1 MNNGDQPVS
10 IGQEV
15 MSPTEPQMVQVGGP
29 VDVNRLMKAA
39 HDREKLMKEIMG
51 IAMRTT
57 NSHDFVDQQGNPWM
71 QASGAEKIARRFGLW
86 IGKPTI
92 TKLDSTDEYYYFR
105 VEGPIGFSQ
114 NECIHAIGNRSSK
127 DPFFAKVKNEEGESE
142 WKPVDDVDI
151 VNIEM
156 AAYSNWIVNGVTR
169 FLGLRNMEWE
179 ELKQYGILPGKVTK
193 VRYKTGSQYETWTQG
208 QKDKAAIIG
217 DYLYAKAGGNKVEAG
232 KLLEMATQF
241 TGRDKNL
248 VPGKKNTKDLTG
260 KRIDV
265 LCDKLQKDK
274 DFKEFVQAVKAQKEK
289 PKEKPK
295 EQPNGKQ
302 PPEGLGL

>member
-1 MNNGDQPVS
+1 MNNDEQPVVPGQELETFGGDQQT
-10 IGQEV
+10 I
-15 MSPTEPQMVQVGGP
+15 QVGGP
-29 VDVNRLMKAA
+29 VDVNKLIKNAQ
-39 HDREKLMKEIMG
+39 DREKLMHVVVK
-51 IAMRTT
+51 IAMEST
-57 NSHDFVDQQGNPWM
+57 NSRDFVDQQGNPWL

-92 TKLDSTDEYYYFR
+92 TRHQSTSEYYYFR

-127 DPFFAKVKNEEGESE
+127 DKFFAKVDDE

-156 AAYSNWIVNGVTR
+156 AAYSNWIVNGITR
-169 FLGLRNMEWE
+169 FLGLRNMEWK
-179 ELKQYGILPGKVTK
+179 ELEQYGILPSKVTK

-265 LCDKLQKDK
+265 LCEKLQKYK